1 MQVKRLGPFGGIYR
15 LYSPQ
20 RRVWSVRIWF
30 SQARAEQAAAGWSW
44 GFFETKPKEIV
55 EP

>member
-1 MQVKRLGPFGGIYR
+1 MQVKRLGPYGGIYR

-20 RRVWSVRIWF
+20 RRVWSTRIWF
-30 SQARAEQAAAGWSW
+30 SQARAEEAAAAWSW
-44 GFFETKPKEIV
+44 GFFEKEPNQIV